1 MEKFKHKSVFRRG
14 AEDGV
19 WFGIYLSALFIFS
32 ALSLNVPFLG
42 NIATL
47 MSLGVPI
54 YVFYILRKGYI
65 DNGYFYTFSEMWT
78 HGIVLF
84 FCRSLFMAASVIVYL
99 KWVNPYFITDLF
111 QTAIDTYRQVGGAA
125 ANEIASTLEKALDQ
139 NVLPTPFSLA
149 GNLISFSVFSGSI
162 LSIILTL
169 IIRHFTRKKDI
180 I

>member
-47 MSLGVPI
+47 MSLGVPV

-65 DNGYFYTFSEMWT
+65 DNG
-78 HGIVLF
+78 
-84 FCRSLFMAASVIVYL
+84 
-99 KWVNPYFITDLF
+99 
-111 QTAIDTYRQVGGAA
+111 
-125 ANEIASTLEKALDQ
+125 
-139 NVLPTPFSLA
+139 
-149 GNLISFSVFSGSI
+149 
-162 LSIILTL
+162 
-169 IIRHFTRKKDI
+169 
-180 I
+180 

>member
-1 MEKFKHKSVFRRG
+1 M
-14 AEDGV
+14 

-65 DNGYFYTFSEMWT
+65 DNGYFYTFSEMWP

-84 FCRSLFMAASVIVYL
+84 FCGSLFMAASVIVYM
-99 KWVNPYFITDLF
+99 KWVNPYLF
-111 QTAIDTYRQVGGAA
+111 QTAIDTCRQVGGAA

>member
-47 MSLGVPI
+47 MSLGVPV
-54 YVFYILRKGYI
+54 YVFFILRKGYI
-65 DNGYFYTFSEMWT
+65 ENGYFYTFSEMWT
-78 HGIVLF
+78 HGIILF
-84 FCRSLFMAASVIVYL
+84 FCGSLFMAASVVMYMKWINPNFIV
-99 KWVNPYFITDLF
+99 DLF
-111 QTAIDTYRQVGGAA
+111 QTAIDAYRQIGNATG
-125 ANEIASTLEKALDQ
+125 NEIASTFENAIKQ
-139 NVLPTPFSLA
+139 NALPTSFSLA

-162 LSIILTL
+162 LSIILTI
-169 IIRHFTRKKDI
+169 IIRRITPKKDVI
-180 I
+180 